1 MSFSYRAVVRRV
13 PSGWW
18 AGGLWSLA
26 ALSPLVWPGRGTGGA
41 APGPVADALGGPRGQ
56 LLLVCAVLAAW
67 GGCAVLMRRP
77 WVGSALLLAGTVAYA
92 GAWGLDELPVLQFL
106 AVDVA
111 IALVA
116 AVRSPRVSLP
126 VAGAALVVLGVFAG
140 VRWGSGAETGT
151 ASEPYV
157 ALTVV
162 VAWLAGRSVHQ
173 SRRYEEEMRR
183 QFSERIASQA
193 VAGERL
199 RIARELHDSVAHSIG
214 IIALQAGAA
223 ARVVEARPEEARV
236 AMVAVER
243 AGREALAGLRRMLGA
258 LREAEGGDT
267 AAPLDPL
274 EGLGGIERLAAR
286 AGDAGVRVDVCWEG
300 ERRPLPQ
307 EVDFAAFRIVQESVT
322 NVIRH
327 AGTGACRVVIAFGS
341 GELGVEVTDGGSG
354 PGERAGAGMGYGL
367 IGMRERVA
375 LLGGEFSAGG
385 VPSGGFRVAATLPVA
400 PGQGVSEPAGG

>member
-1 MSFSYRAVVRRV
+1 M
-13 PSGWW
+13 
-18 AGGLWSLA
+18 A
-26 ALSPLVWPGRGTGGA
+26 ALSPLVWSGRGA
-41 APGPVADALGGPRGQ
+41 AGGPVADALGGLGGQ
-56 LLLVCAVLAAW
+56 LLLVCAVVAAW

-111 IALVA
+111 LALVA
-116 AVRSPRVSLP
+116 AVRAPRVSLP

-140 VRWGSGAETGT
+140 VRWGSGAEAGT

-173 SRRYEEEMRR
+173 SRAYEAEVRR
-183 QFSERIASQA
+183 QFSERVASRA

-258 LREAEGGDT
+258 LRDAEGGEA

-274 EGLGGIERLAAR
+274 EGLEGVGRLAER
-286 AGDAGVRVDVCWEG
+286 AGEAGVRVEVCWEG
-300 ERRPLPQ
+300 ERRVLPR

-322 NVIRH
+322 NVVRH

-354 PGERAGAGMGYGL
+354 PGERVGVGYGL

-385 VPSGGFRVAATLPVA
+385 VPSGGFRVAATLPVG
-400 PGQGVSEPAGG
+400 PGRGGSGPAGG

>member
-1 MSFSYRAVVRRV
+1 MSFSCRAVFRRV

-18 AGGLWSLA
+18 AGALWSLA
-26 ALSPLVWPGRGTGGA
+26 ALSPLVWSGRGVGGA
-41 APGPVADALGGPRGQ
+41 DPGSVADAAGGLRGQ
-56 LLLVCAVLAAW
+56 LLLVFAVAAAW

-77 WVGSALLLAGTVAYA
+77 WVGSALLLAGTVAFA
-92 GAWGLDELPVLQFL
+92 GGWGLDELPVLQFL

-111 IALVA
+111 VALVA
-116 AVRSPRVSLP
+116 AVRAPRVSLP

-140 VRWGSGAETGT
+140 VRWGSGVETGT

-173 SRRYEEEMRR
+173 SRTYEEEVRR
-183 QFSERIASQA
+183 QFSERVAAGA

-223 ARVVEARPEEARV
+223 ARVVEARPDEARA

-258 LREAEGGDT
+258 LREAEGGG
-267 AAPLDPL
+267 AAVPLDPL
-274 EGLGGIERLAAR
+274 EGLGGVERLATE
-286 AGDAGVRVDVCWEG
+286 AGGAGVRVEVCWEG

-327 AGTGACRVVIAFGS
+327 AGAGACRVVIAFRS

-354 PGERAGAGMGYGL
+354 PADRVGVGYGL

-385 VPSGGFRVAATLPVA
+385 VPSGGFRVAATLPV
-400 PGQGVSEPAGG
+400 GRGCGGSGPAGG

>member
-1 MSFSYRAVVRRV
+1 MFAV
-13 PSGWW
+13 
-18 AGGLWSLA
+18 
-26 ALSPLVWPGRGTGGA
+26 GA
-41 APGPVADALGGPRGQ
+41 ALGGCVV
-56 LLLVCAVLAAW
+56 LV
-67 GGCAVLMRRP
+67 RRP
-77 WVGSALLLAGTVAYA
+77 WVGVGLLLAGTVAYA
-92 GAWGLDELPVLQFL
+92 GAWGLGELSVLQFL

-116 AVRSPRVSLP
+116 AVRARGVSLP
-126 VAGAALVVLGVFAG
+126 AAGAALVVLGVCAG
-140 VRWGSGAETGT
+140 VRWGSGAESGT

-162 VAWLAGRSVHQ
+162 VAWLVGRSVHQ
-173 SRRYEEEMRR
+173 SRGYEEEVRR
-183 QFSERIASQA
+183 QFSEQVAARA
-193 VAGERL
+193 VASERL

-223 ARVVEARPEEARV
+223 ARVVQARPDEARV

-258 LREAEGGDT
+258 LREVEEGGG

-274 EGLGGIERLAAR
+274 EGLVGIERLAAQ
-286 AGDAGVRVDVCWEG
+286 AGGAGVVVEVSWRG

-327 AGTGACRVVIAFGS
+327 AGTGSCRVVIAFGA
-341 GELGVEVTDGGSG
+341 GELGVEVTDGGAG
-354 PGERAGAGMGYGL
+354 PAERVGVGYGL

-375 LLGGEFSAGG
+375 LLGGEFCAGG
-385 VPSGGFRVAATLPVA
+385 VLSGGFRVAATLPLG
-400 PGQGVSEPAGG
+400 PGGGAAGL